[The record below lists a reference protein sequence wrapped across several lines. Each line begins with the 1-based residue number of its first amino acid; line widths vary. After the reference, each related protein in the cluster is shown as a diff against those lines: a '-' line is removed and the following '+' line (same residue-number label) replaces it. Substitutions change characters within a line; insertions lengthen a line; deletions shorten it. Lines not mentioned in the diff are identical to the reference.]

1 MGKRKRRKRD
11 RPCLSLRLV
20 KGGRLWLPTEVREGG
35 ESFDEGRLGREARS
49 RAVGRLAQAL
59 TQAEKLHISM

>member
-1 MGKRKRRKRD
+1 MGERGEKALGLV
-11 RPCLSLRLV
+11 CLSGWWRAV
-20 KGGRLWLPTEVREGG
+20 AEVREGG

-59 TQAEKLHISM
+59 TQAEKLRISM